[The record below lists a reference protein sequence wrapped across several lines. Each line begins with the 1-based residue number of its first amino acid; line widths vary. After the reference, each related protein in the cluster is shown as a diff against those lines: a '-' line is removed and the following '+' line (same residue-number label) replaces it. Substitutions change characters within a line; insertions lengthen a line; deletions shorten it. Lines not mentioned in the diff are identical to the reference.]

1 MVPYLLQRQGIALDE
16 AATHFSIST
25 DQLVEDL
32 ELLFVCGRPG
42 HLPDDL
48 IEAEWESGRVYLD
61 NADDIAAPLRLGLD
75 EAVALLAGLRT
86 LAEADGASDTAAL
99 ASALAKLGAAT
110 GDLADTAAAVSITLD
125 DETDPDLLALLRAAV
140 TTHRR
145 VHLSYLVPG
154 RDEATERDVDPMR
167 MVTIAGHWYVEGWC
181 HRAEAVRLFR
191 LTRVLDALVLDVDG
205 TPPEQAVSRDLDRLF
220 DPSNADI
227 VVLLA
232 LTPRCRWVADFYQ
245 AEARE
250 EHDDGSLTV
259 RVRAADT
266 GWLRQLALRTDSGV
280 RVLAPAEVAEQ
291 VASQAEAALARYRR

>member
-16 AATHFSIST
+16 AAAHFSIST

-86 LAEADGASDTAAL
+86 LADADGATDTSAL
-99 ASALAKLGAAT
+99 ATALAKLGAAT
-110 GDLADTAAAVSITLD
+110 GALADAAGAVSITLD
-125 DETDPDLLALLRAAV
+125 DETDPDLLARLRAAV
-140 TTHRR
+140 TSHRR

-167 MVTIAGHWYVEGWC
+167 VVTIAGHWYLEGWC

-191 LTRVLDALVLDVDG
+191 LTRVLEALVLDIDG
-205 TPPEQAVSRDLDRLF
+205 TPPEQAVGRDLDRLF
-220 DPSNADI
+220 DPSNADLV
-227 VVLLA
+227 VVLE
-232 LTPRCRWVADFYQ
+232 LTPRCRWVADFYH
-245 AEARE
+245 AESRDDHE
-250 EHDDGSLTV
+250 DGSMTV

-266 GWLRQLALRTDSGV
+266 GWLRQLALRTGGGV
-280 RVLAPAEVAEQ
+280 RVLAPVEVAEQ
-291 VASQAEAALARYRR
+291 VAAQADAALARYRS